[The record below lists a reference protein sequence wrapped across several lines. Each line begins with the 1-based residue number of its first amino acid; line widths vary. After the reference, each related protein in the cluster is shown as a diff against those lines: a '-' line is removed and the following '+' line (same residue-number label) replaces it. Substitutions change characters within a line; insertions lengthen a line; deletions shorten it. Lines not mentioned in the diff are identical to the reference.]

1 MPKSAKEIPPE
12 KGVRHF
18 VFHAC
23 LVEQAGKT
31 LTLVLPAHGLTFR
44 GAAVDKKGHASWAK
58 AQPLDARQIDIAC
71 NGRAQTRHD
80 GSVYP
85 RAARI
90 EGVRVVFSGAVSYG
104 RVMLGETC
112 KLVVQANVTGIKG
125 LPRGTSWS
133 GFESIELTGEKLT
146 PIDPRAP
153 QASKKGVELADGG
166 SGTGPHQP
174 YP

>member
-1 MPKSAKEIPPE
+1 M
-12 KGVRHF
+12 
-18 VFHAC
+18 
-23 LVEQAGKT
+23 
-31 LTLVLPAHGLTFR
+31 LPANGLTWR

-58 AQPLDARQIDIAC
+58 ARPLAAKQIDIAC
-71 NGRAQTRHD
+71 TGRAQARHD
-80 GSVYP
+80 GAVYP
-85 RAARI
+85 NAARI
-90 EGVRVVFSGAVSYG
+90 EGVKVVFTGAVSYG
-104 RVMLGETC
+104 RVLLGETC

-125 LPRGTSWS
+125 LPRGTSWG

-153 QASKKGVELADGG
+153 RAANKGVELADGG